1 MSKTILQTTIM
12 ISQIYEK
19 YMCYLNTNQECQ
31 AFRNYYDLRE
41 KIVSGWIHE
50 NAEEFAEIW
59 EIVKYNE
66 IHEFS
71 SSIYMRHPN
80 CDNLD
85 LEGPYEIP
93 NYVGCVLP
101 SAQSDYFKP
110 SRSSAQPHRAFE
122 LSRSS
127 AEPYDGTTKF
137 HFDYNILQGGGSS
150 AQQDDFKSELNY
162 ENLVNFKPSRS
173 SAQTYRDSELSR
185 STAEPYDSTTK
196 FHFDYDILQGG
207 DNSYGCSYNS
217 YGGSSVRETN
227 QSEMTLSEL
236 EEGDDEMPELME
248 MEM

>member
-1 MSKTILQTTIM
+1 M

-80 CDNLD
+80 CDNPD

-93 NYVGCVLP
+93 NYVGRVLP
-101 SAQSDYFKP
+101 SAELNYEDLKDFKPSRSSAQSYRNYVPSRSSAQWDYDDLEYFKP
-110 SRSSAQPHRAFE
+110 SRSSAQPYRAFE
-122 LSRSS
+122 LNRSS
-127 AEPYDGTTKF
+127 AE
-137 HFDYNILQGGGSS
+137 
-150 AQQDDFKSELNY
+150 LNY
-162 ENLVNFKPSRS
+162 EDLENFKPSRS
-173 SAQTYRDSELSR
+173 SAQPYRDSDDFKVTR
-185 STAEPYDSTTK
+185 STAEPYDGTTK

-217 YGGSSVRETN
+217 YGGLSVRETN
-227 QSEMTLSEL
+227 QTNMTLSEL
-236 EEGDDEMPELME
+236 DFKEEEDDEMPELME
-248 MEM
+248 M